1 MQLEVDIEG
10 TIVFLVRKY
19 KDREHLVAL
28 EFVFGMPAVML
39 FFTAVVSGSVK
50 VKRGFDG
57 AVHMGFFGVD
67 DRRTSRV
74 HLPSRAR
81 ECRLNGEQNITTALP
96 R

>member
-1 MQLEVDIEG
+1 M
-10 TIVFLVRKY
+10 
-19 KDREHLVAL
+19 AL
-28 EFVFGMPAVML
+28 YFVFWMS
-39 FFTAVVSGSVK
+39 AVVSGSVK

-57 AVHMGFFGVD
+57 AVHMGSFGVD

-81 ECRLNGEQNITTALP
+81 ECRVNGEQNITAVLP